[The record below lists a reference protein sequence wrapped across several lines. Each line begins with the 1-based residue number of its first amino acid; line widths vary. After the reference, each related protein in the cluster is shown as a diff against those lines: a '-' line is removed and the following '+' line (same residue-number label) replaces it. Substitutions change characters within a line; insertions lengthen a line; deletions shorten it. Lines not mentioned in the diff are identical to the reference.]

1 MVNRIVLALLL
12 VAVALKSA
20 SPQQTVLV
28 VNGMGK
34 AQDFLE
40 LSENSKKAFA
50 MGFIDGIYVAPYL
63 GAPDKGE
70 VLVSLQKCVAGMS
83 NTQLGAIIE
92 KYIKEH
98 PENWH
103 RPLNTEA
110 WTGVMEACALEKP
123 VLIPPK

>member
-1 MVNRIVLALLL
+1 
-12 VAVALKSA
+12 
-20 SPQQTVLV
+20 
-28 VNGMGK
+28 MGK

-63 GAPDKGE
+63 DAPDKGE
-70 VLVSLQKCVAGMS
+70 ILVSLQKCVTGMS

-92 KYIKEH
+92 KFITEH

-110 WTGVMEACALEKP
+110 WNALMGACTLERP
-123 VLIPPK
+123 TLIPPQIIGLLAILKK